1 MAERRMFSCK
11 ITSSDA
17 FKMMSLAAQALYFQ
31 LGMEAD
37 DDGFVNNAM
46 SIARSIGAGPEAI
59 EEVIEKRFVL
69 RMDEGLLVIK
79 HWRINNWIRQ
89 DRRQPTAYKQ
99 YKELLDVKD
108 NGAYTEKHKVVVD
121 SQTDDRQMTDKR
133 QTSDNDSLTED
144 RIGKHRIGKDS
155 NIPTSLTTFDRL
167 VGGQQVDA
175 PTDNQGKTDLFGE
188 KIEVEEESVPYK
200 AIADYWNKTLNGKLP
215 KIKSITDNRRI
226 LIKQR
231 WYEYHNDIYGII
243 DKVAA
248 SDFLTG
254 WKACGF
260 DWCFKKDNMV
270 KIAEGN
276 YDNGKRNA
284 GQTFKRDLTGR
295 YDDIESEVIEI

>member
-79 HWRINNWIRQ
+79 HWKINNWIRK
-89 DRRQPTAYKQ
+89 DMYKKTSYQQ
-99 YKELLDVKD
+99 YSRMLRIKE
-108 NGAYTEKHKVVVD
+108 NGAYTEKGSCDD
-121 SQTDDRQMTDKR
+121 SVTSPLQGRNESVTDSLQNRNTDK
-133 QTSDNDSLTED
+133 D
-144 RIGKHRIGKDS
+144 RIDKDS

-175 PTDNQGKTDLFGE
+175 PKADEDKTDLFGE
-188 KIEVEEESVPYK
+188 KIEVEEENVPYK

-231 WYEYHNDIYGII
+231 WHEYHNDIYGII